1 MTGWTMN
8 DPRLTFDEA
17 SHAYTLGERR
27 LVSVTQALGI
37 AGVADFSSPWFTE
50 AVKARGTF
58 LHEAI
63 ALDVEGDLDDDT
75 LDEELRGGVEGWRK
89 FVADT
94 GAVVEHWET
103 ALCDPSAGV
112 AGRMDGV
119 IRLHDPTGRTVRMVI
134 DIKRALYP
142 SAAIQL
148 AAYADMAA
156 RLYDQPVYFKRA
168 ALVLPGDGSY
178 RLHAF
183 TDPLDRATWHAV
195 LRIVQWRETH
205 AG

>member
-1 MTGWTMN
+1 MN
-8 DPRLTFDEA
+8 DPRLHFSEGD
-17 SHAYTLGERR
+17 HAYTLGERR
-27 LVSVTQALGI
+27 LVSVTQAL
-37 AGVADFSSPWFTE
+37 AMTGVADFSSPWFTD

-63 ALDVEGDLDDDT
+63 ALDVEGDLDDES
-75 LDEELRGGVEGWRK
+75 LDPELRGGVEGWRK

-103 ALCDPSAGV
+103 MLCDPAAGI

-119 IRLHDPTGRTVRMVI
+119 IRLLEANGRTVRMLI

-148 AAYADMAA
+148 AAYVDMAA
-156 RLYDQPVYFKRA
+156 RLYDQPVHFQRA
-168 ALVLPGDGSY
+168 ALVLPGNGSY
-178 RLHAF
+178 RLHTF
-183 TDPLDRATWHAV
+183 TDALDRATWHAV
-195 LRIVQWRETH
+195 LRIVQWKNAH
-205 AG
+205 AV